1 MIDKKESFLIIMV
14 KLSHV
19 IILVF
24 KDDTG
29 EPIS

>member
-14 KLSHV
+14 ILSHV
-19 IILVF
+19 FILVF

-29 EPIS
+29 